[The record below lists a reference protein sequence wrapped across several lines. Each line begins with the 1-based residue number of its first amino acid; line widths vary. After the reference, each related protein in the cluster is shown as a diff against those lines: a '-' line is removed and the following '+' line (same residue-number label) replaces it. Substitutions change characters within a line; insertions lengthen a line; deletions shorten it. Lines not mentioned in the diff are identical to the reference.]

1 LTLTAIS
8 RWARRFKY
16 LSREYENL
24 EISEKTEPIKAVPT
38 LAGNVAVKNIELETA
53 AEMGHKPHNHLD

>member
-1 LTLTAIS
+1 
-8 RWARRFKY
+8 